1 MIYKTISTLLQK
13 ADPELA
19 HSLAIKFL
27 KNSYLPFNLLS
38 NVPSSKLEINIL
50 GKNFTNPVGLAAGF
64 DKNAFLS
71 KPAANPTG
79 FVKFLPN
86 IFISNFEEGTL
97 DSRLNGK

>member
-27 KNSYLPFNLLS
+27 KNSYLPFNLLT

-50 GKNFTNPVGLAAGF
+50 GKNFF
-64 DKNAFLS
+64 
-71 KPAANPTG
+71 
-79 FVKFLPN
+79 N
-86 IFISNFEEGTL
+86 IFNQSKEYNHCPEQFVNTL
-97 DSRLNGK
+97 DFLDLALFFVLIL